1 MNQSKFVPIF
11 MTQLTTF
18 IKKLNDRFPEES
30 DISNLYT
37 IVDILKTTQ
46 TVFIIKNYHKYVYV
60 YKDKINAKDENFMIN
75 DNYQHLVD
83 DNEIAVDKN
92 ELSFKIDYFK
102 HLFQKKIDN
111 ETKENIWSYLILL
124 NRLID
129 KINETKEIIF

>member
-1 MNQSKFVPIF
+1 MSHSKFVPVF

-18 IKKLNDRFPEES
+18 IKKLSERFPEEV
-30 DISNLYT
+30 DISNLHT
-37 IVDILKTTQ
+37 IVDMLKSTQ
-46 TVFIIKNYHKYVYV
+46 TVFIIRNYHKYVYV
-60 YKDKINAKDENFMIN
+60 YKEKINAKDENFMMN
-75 DNYQHLVD
+75 DNYEHLVND
-83 DNEIAVDKN
+83 ELNVDKG

-124 NRLID
+124 NKLID

>member
-1 MNQSKFVPIF
+1 MNQSKFVPMF

-18 IKKLNDRFPEES
+18 IKKLSERFPEES
-30 DISNLYT
+30 DISNLHT
-37 IVDILKTTQ
+37 IVDILKSTQ
-46 TVFIIKNYHKYVYV
+46 TVFIIKNYYKYVYV
-60 YKDKINAKDENFMIN
+60 YKEKINTKDENFMMN
-75 DNYQHLVD
+75 DNYEHLVND
-83 DNEIAVDKN
+83 ELAVDKN

-124 NRLID
+124 NKLID